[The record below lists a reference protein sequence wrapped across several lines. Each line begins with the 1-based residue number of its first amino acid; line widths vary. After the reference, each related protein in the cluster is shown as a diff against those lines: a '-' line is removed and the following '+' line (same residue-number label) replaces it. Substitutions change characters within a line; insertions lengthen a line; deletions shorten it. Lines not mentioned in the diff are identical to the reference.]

1 MAFDRFLA
9 VTFPLKYNSFVTY
22 KVSLVM
28 ITISWLPSVTAGVL
42 DAIKFLLGT
51 NKVNALGGKNFVAKK
66 TIPKY
71 FVRKFRQLLTK
82 LFVCEKFRPIF
93 VKF

>member
-1 MAFDRFLA
+1 MLVLIPMAFDRFLA

-51 NKVNALGGKNFVAKK
+51 NKVN
-66 TIPKY
+66 T
-71 FVRKFRQLLTK
+71 
-82 LFVCEKFRPIF
+82 
-93 VKF
+93 